1 MKQKANLDKA
11 FALAAEISHFSPQ
24 IPHPTTAEELLLL
37 GFWEWAVQI
46 AQQRE
51 DKERDREIVGNK
63 MQCKKR

>member
-37 GFWEWAVQI
+37 GSWEWAVQI